1 MTAAVASLGFLP
13 MAISTSGG
21 AEVQRPLATV
31 VIGGLLTA
39 TFLTLVILPIFY
51 YWLERWSEK
60 KNKVT
65 VTVQNGALTLLLLL
79 GIGFTGQGQIRIS
92 VDSAIQIALE
102 NNATIQVANLEVQK
116 NKKLQNVRYSPGVTS
131 ISYQG
136 DGLIKGN
143 NQQVN
148 QIGVVQNFPSPGA
161 TRAQNRLQNQVSKH
175 SELNSQ
181 LTKNEIIWKV
191 RKLYYNLLCKKE
203 IIALYRDQYGP
214 ITIAYQIAAARYTA
228 GEASMIEKLTMES
241 KMVEMQIG
249 LKQLVV
255 DVTVLEYEF
264 NTLLNAKSNY
274 TTNFI
279 IEIIDVPILDSVSP
293 LFLQTQN
300 QQIEIEK
307 AKVKMIQAEL
317 KPNFKVGYSAQNY
330 YQGGPLTGVQAGI
343 SLPIFRGKTKRK
355 IAAQNIEVDI
365 AQQNYKVQ
373 EIGYN
378 QQVLEETQRIY
389 KYKFGIEYT
398 KKLKETINPELI
410 RLAKLNYE
418 KGEITYIEL
427 LNSYEIAMKNYLSYW
442 NQVNGFFNSSVNYQY
457 LTNQ

>member
-1 MTAAVASLGFLP
+1 M
-13 MAISTSGG
+13 
-21 AEVQRPLATV
+21 
-31 VIGGLLTA
+31 LTA

-51 YWLERWSEK
+51 YWLERWNEK
-60 KNKVT
+60 RTKNKFT
-65 VTVQNGALTLLLLL
+65 IQNGPLTLLLIL
-79 GIGFTGQGQIRIS
+79 GIGFTGQSQIRIT

-102 NNATIQVANLEVQK
+102 NNATIKVANLEYEK

-131 ISYQG
+131 IFYQG
-136 DGLIKGN
+136 DGLTEGN

-181 LTKNEIIWKV
+181 LTKNEITWKV
-191 RKLYYNLLCKKE
+191 RKLYYSLLCKKE
-203 IIALYRDQYGP
+203 IIALYRDQIDP
-214 ITIAYQIAAARYTA
+214 ITNFYHIAEKRYNA
-228 GEASMIEKLTMES
+228 GESSMIEKLTLES
-241 KMVEMQIG
+241 KFREMQVD
-249 LKQLVV
+249 LKHLVV
-255 DVTVLEYEF
+255 DVAILEYEF

-274 TTNFI
+274 TSNFI
-279 IEIIDVPILDSVSP
+279 IEITAVLLLDSVNP

-317 KPNFKVGYSAQNY
+317 KPNFKVGYSTQNF

-355 IAAQNIEVDI
+355 IAAQNIEVEI
-365 AQQNYKVQ
+365 AQQNYKVK

-389 KYKFGIEYT
+389 KYKFGIENT
-398 KKLKETINPELI
+398 KKLEETINPELI

-427 LNSYEIAMKNYLSYW
+427 LNSYELAMKNYLNYW
-442 NQVNGFFNSSVNYQY
+442 TQVNGYFNSSVNYQY

>member
-1 MTAAVASLGFLP
+1 MT
-13 MAISTSGG
+13 
-21 AEVQRPLATV
+21 E
-31 VIGGLLTA
+31 
-39 TFLTLVILPIFY
+39 
-51 YWLERWSEK
+51 
-60 KNKVT
+60 
-65 VTVQNGALTLLLLL
+65 
-79 GIGFTGQGQIRIS
+79 
-92 VDSAIQIALE
+92 
-102 NNATIQVANLEVQK
+102 
-116 NKKLQNVRYSPGVTS
+116 
-131 ISYQG
+131 
-136 DGLIKGN
+136 GN

-181 LTKNEIIWKV
+181 LTKNEITWKV
-191 RKLYYNLLCKKE
+191 RKLYYSLLCKKE
-203 IIALYRDQYGP
+203 IIALYRDQIDP
-214 ITIAYQIAAARYTA
+214 ITNFYHIAEKRYNA
-228 GEASMIEKLTMES
+228 GESSMIEKLMLES
-241 KMVEMQIG
+241 KFREMQVD
-249 LKQLVV
+249 LKHLVV
-255 DVTVLEYEF
+255 DVAILEYEF

-274 TTNFI
+274 TSNFI
-279 IEIIDVPILDSVSP
+279 LEITEVLLLDSVNP

-317 KPNFKVGYSAQNY
+317 KPNFKVGYSTQNF

-355 IAAQNIEVDI
+355 IAAQNIEVEI
-365 AQQNYKVQ
+365 AQQNYKVK

-389 KYKFGIEYT
+389 KYKFGIENT
-398 KKLKETINPELI
+398 KKLEETINPELI

-427 LNSYEIAMKNYLSYW
+427 LNSYELAMKNYLNYW
-442 NQVNGFFNSSVNYQY
+442 TQVNGYFNSSVNYQY